1 MAQRGDLLESQAWAH
16 YSYAHGAGEGRGWA
30 LTRTAEVGWNP
41 DAEAEEFLRQTCG
54 SVLVALAPIHPDKA
68 QVWFATGTKR
78 GRALVAAL
86 SGDLSQDPGES
97 RPNTSRQDLVLLPKS
112 TMPASLALALARDIG
127 IVGDWRG
134 DLTASGAGVAGI
146 AAFLATDAAVA
157 LTAELLHA
165 WRPGATGAV
174 EVRHVTLQPHEA
186 IFVALFVSALCD
198 RDVTPAI
205 VASNGGTPPTALPE
219 GLGGLTWLRCEAAGA
234 SDGRV
239 AVGPN
244 VRPLFAALIGY
255 AKANDVEALR
265 LLLSTFG
272 RPQLSATAQ
281 DARLP
286 IPQPW
291 PAASG
296 LARHLSPE
304 ARRGPPSGRTSGQVG
319 VATAAPHAAMSS
331 TSAKVNGQKMP
342 LPEGLTTAPGRE
354 IAAESSGRPAESAV
368 RSGAGDQRIALVALI
383 AALASVGW
391 VAWRGRQLEERIA
404 ALERHVAQKL
414 AADPVVVESNGGEEW
429 DGANTRREIGQT
441 AEAARP
447 EEQKAAALQ
456 GRPEQ
461 PASEVDANSVGG
473 GGTQPPPSVP
483 SGADAGVADPALGG
497 AGPAQGPGQPNHIGA
512 ETAPP
517 GNAGREANAVAGEGI
532 NCESEG
538 KRLQLEWQ
546 GQKNPD
552 GKPDGLLK
560 CLMELK
566 ANKIPNKM
574 PGDCRANGGK
584 LNERF
589 KNGGGESFQ
598 NSSLHDELA
607 LDAKRYLEKCT
618 Q

>member
-54 SVLVALAPIHPDKA
+54 SILVALAPIHPDKA

-86 SGDLSQDPGES
+86 SGDVSQDPGES

-134 DLTASGAGVAGI
+134 ELTASGAGVAGM
-146 AAFLATDAAVA
+146 AAFLATEAAVA

-165 WRPGATGAV
+165 WRPGDTGVV
-174 EVRHVTLQPHEA
+174 EIRHVTLQPHEA
-186 IFVALFVSALCD
+186 IFVALLVSALCD

-205 VASNGGTPPTALPE
+205 VASNGGAPPTALPE
-219 GLGGLTWLRCEAAGA
+219 GLGGLTWLRCEDAGA

-239 AVGPN
+239 PVGPN

-286 IPQPW
+286 IPQPR

-304 ARRGPPSGRTSGQVG
+304 TRRGPPGGRTSGQVG
-319 VATAAPHAAMSS
+319 VATAAQHAAMSS
-331 TSAKVNGQKMP
+331 TSAKVIGQKMP
-342 LPEGLTTAPGRE
+342 LPEGLATAPGGD
-354 IAAESSGRPAESAV
+354 IAAESSGRRAERAV
-368 RSGAGDQRIALVALI
+368 RSAAGDRRIALVALF
-383 AALASVGW
+383 AALATAGW
-391 VAWRGRQLEERIA
+391 VAWRGGQLEERIA
-404 ALERHVAQKL
+404 ALERQVAQKL
-414 AADPVVVESNGGEEW
+414 AADPVVVESNSGKEW
-429 DGANTRREIGQT
+429 DAGGTVSGSGRT
-441 AEAARP
+441 AEQSGPVEQRAAP
-447 EEQKAAALQ
+447 FPSPPDQHLFQVQAGLAGAAGSHIPAIDPSVQ
-456 GRPEQ
+456 EPAHANPPPGGTGQPPSAEQ
-461 PASEVDANSVGG
+461 P
-473 GGTQPPPSVP
+473 
-483 SGADAGVADPALGG
+483 GADAGPTAHVDTGG
-497 AGPAQGPGQPNHIGA
+497 GEGDGQAEPGETCASQAQG
-512 ETAPP
+512 
-517 GNAGREANAVAGEGI
+517 
-532 NCESEG
+532 
-538 KRLQLEWQ
+538 LQKKWQ
-546 GQKNPD
+546 GYQNPD
-552 GKPDGLLK
+552 GVPASLLK
-560 CLMELK
+560 CLAALNTDVQSLPKACSSIKAKLDTSGKNGTSESDQLK
-566 ANKIPNKM
+566 
-574 PGDCRANGGK
+574 
-584 LNERF
+584 EF
-589 KNGGGESFQ
+589 KNEVKSYR
-598 NSSLHDELA
+598 
-607 LDAKRYLEKCT
+607 KRCPG
-618 Q
+618 